1 MSAAANNQPESF
13 CSLLVLA
20 VQSLAIPSLAL
31 LGLAMLGLSVPA
43 LGQST
48 SIANITSSQPSSDEM
63 TATPLSVSEI
73 ERSTA
78 WQLSETEWRRY
89 QSLMLGIRGSVS
101 VDNLSPIEVLGIHA
115 RDTAERRRYA
125 EAWVRAMREDAERIL
140 AFQREYDAAGKR
152 LYPGQA
158 LIDDQRLPGRSSE
171 NTALQ
176 RSDRV
181 LFFASLKCPA
191 CDTVL
196 GELLDRLDRIA
207 GIDVYVMDV
216 ASSDNAAIRMWADEH
231 GIKPE
236 WVREQRV
243 TLNHDAGA
251 LQRIST
257 EPAEP
262 PTMFMRRDEQ
272 LLPLSYS
279 DL

>member
-1 MSAAANNQPESF
+1 MSAAASNRSALF
-13 CSLLVLA
+13 YSVLVFAL
-20 VQSLAIPSLAL
+20 QSL
-31 LGLAMLGLSVPA
+31 GMLSWAVPA
-43 LGQST
+43 LGQSKST
-48 SIANITSSQPSSDEM
+48 TTITSSQPSPDEM
-63 TATPLSVSEI
+63 TSTPLSASEI
-73 ERSTA
+73 ERSRA
-78 WQLSETEWRRY
+78 WQLSETEWHRY

-115 RDTAERRRYA
+115 RDAAERRRYA
-125 EAWVRAMREDAERIL
+125 EAWARAMREDAERIL

-158 LIDDQRLPGRSSE
+158 LIDDRRLPLRSAE
-171 NTALQ
+171 NTTLQ

-181 LFFASLKCPA
+181 LFFASLQCPA
-191 CDTVL
+191 CDIVL
-196 GELLDRLDRIA
+196 GALIARLDRIA
-207 GIDVYVMDV
+207 GIDVYITDV
-216 ASSDNAAIRMWADEH
+216 ESSDNASIRLWANAH

-251 LQRIST
+251 LQRISP
-257 EPAEP
+257 EPTEP

-272 LLPLSYS
+272 VLPLMYA